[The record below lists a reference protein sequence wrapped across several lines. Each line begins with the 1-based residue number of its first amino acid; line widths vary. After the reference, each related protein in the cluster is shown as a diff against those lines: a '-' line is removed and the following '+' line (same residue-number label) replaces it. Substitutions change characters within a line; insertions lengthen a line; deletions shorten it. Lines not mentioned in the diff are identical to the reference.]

1 MVRFVIPQWRSGV
14 AFVLAAALLHCGD
27 SNSPGTT
34 SSPAIAVSA
43 APPIFSAAAGGPN
56 PPSQSVA
63 VANGGS
69 GTLSGLSVSVTYPA
83 GQPTGWLTALMT
95 GPTAPAAVYLAP
107 TSASLSAGTYTAAA
121 GVAAAAASNSP
132 QAVTVTL
139 TVAPCTPLPPLA
151 PGGYSGI
158 DPVFTLGCLGLP
170 PNGSGTDSAEYVLVP
185 QATTDVP
192 DLSQAFWLRGGA
204 AAPVAP
210 LVSAAHQP
218 TRVSLALQFHN
229 HLRELER
236 TRAYGAVSGM
246 RVPPAAGAA
255 TAAPGD
261 TVGNRRTFKVLSSLS
276 AYQLANVG
284 AIARSVGQ
292 HIVLYVDSMAP
303 PGGLSTG
310 DFDKM
315 RSDFDTLLYA
325 VDTLAFGRESDI
337 DSNGRVIVLMTNVV
351 NRLVTSQQCQSSGYI
366 AGFFFGAD
374 LDPQFGAQFNNG
386 EIFYSIVADPNATL
400 SCGHSNSTVNRII
413 PVTFIHEFQH
423 MISFNQHV
431 LVRGGAPEVL
441 WLNEGL
447 SHYAEE
453 RGGRAFLQ
461 GGDNARFCDHVI
473 GDLYDFGL
481 YVTNPGGYALVNESG
496 IGGLAERGA
505 GWAFVRYLVDQFAAD
520 TGLAAADAFTRQIEQ
535 TFSTGT
541 ANVIQATGTPFAT
554 LARQWALANWVSDLP
569 GFTAPPA
576 LKYTHWAF
584 RTAYPTLRLSCST
597 SLPPTYPL
605 MAISGPGASIAV
617 TGSMHSGSAGAYY
630 RAWQGPSGGG
640 FSVSFGDAA
649 GVQLRGTVLPLLNVI
664 RIR

>member
-1 MVRFVIPQWRSGV
+1 
-14 AFVLAAALLHCGD
+14 VLAALLVHCGD
-27 SNSPGTT
+27 SNSSETT
-34 SSPAIAVSA
+34 SSPAIALSA
-43 APPIFSAAAGGPN
+43 ATPIFSAAAGGPN
-56 PPSQSVA
+56 PPFQSVA
-63 VANGGS
+63 VANGGG
-69 GTLSGLSVSVTYPA
+69 GTLSGLSASVTYTP
-83 GQPTGWLTALMT
+83 GQPTGWLTAMMT
-95 GPTAPAAVYLAP
+95 GTTVPSVVYLAP
-107 TSASLSAGTYTAAA
+107 APGSLSAGTYTAAV
-121 GVAAAAASNSP
+121 GVASGVASNSP
-132 QAVTVTL
+132 QAVNVTF

-151 PGGYSGI
+151 PGGYSAI

-170 PNGSGTDSAEYVLVP
+170 PNGSGTDSAEYLLVP

-204 AAPVAP
+204 AASVAP

-218 TRVSLALQFHN
+218 APASLAVQFHN

-236 TRAYGAVSGM
+236 TRAYSTISGM
-246 RVPPAAGAA
+246 RVAPRQGARA
-255 TAAPGD
+255 AAPMD

-276 AYQLANVG
+276 FLQLTNVG
-284 AIARSVGQ
+284 AIARSVGD

-303 PGGLSTG
+303 PGGLSPG

-315 RSDFDTLLYA
+315 RWDFDTLLYA
-325 VDTLAFGRESDI
+325 VDTAAFGRESDI

-351 NRLVTSQQCQSSGYI
+351 NRLVTGQQCQTSGYV

-374 LDPQFGAQFNNG
+374 IDPQFAAQFNGG
-386 EIFYSIVADPNATL
+386 EVFYSIVADPNGTL
-400 SCGHSNSTVNRII
+400 SCGHFNSAVNRII

-453 RGGRAFLQ
+453 RGGQAFLQ
-461 GGDNARFCDHVI
+461 GGDNVRYCDHVI
-473 GDLYDFGL
+473 DDLYDFGL
-481 YVTNPGGYALVNESG
+481 YLTNPGGYALVNESG

-505 GWAFVRYLVDQFAAD
+505 AWAFVRYLVDQFAAD
-520 TGLAAADAFTRQIEQ
+520 TGLAAADAFTRQVEQ

-541 ANVIQATGTPFAT
+541 ANVAQVTGTPFAT
-554 LARQWALANWVSDLP
+554 LARRWALANWVSDLP
-569 GFTAPPA
+569 GFTAPA
-576 LKYTHWAF
+576 ELKYTHWAF
-584 RTAYPTLRLSCST
+584 RTAFPALRLSCNSML
-597 SLPPTYPL
+597 LPPTFPL
-605 MAISGPGASIAV
+605 AASAGPGASISV
-617 TGSMHSGSAGAYY
+617 SGSMHSGSAGAYH
-630 RAWQGPSGGG
+630 RALQGPSGGG

-649 GVQLRGTVLPLLNVI
+649 GVQLRGTVRPRLNVI